1 MRIKSHRAKSIKPP
15 SGFTL
20 VELMVVISI
29 IALIL
34 VMGVPSFQTFLQN
47 RQIRNTA
54 ESIASGM
61 QKARAEA
68 VKSNS
73 NHEFQINVAAGTWA
87 IYQLAGGSP
96 PLTRTPVEQFDFGQ
110 RWPNAVINNTD
121 VNPAGTNTVT
131 FDGVGRLQTDNN
143 TALATPPIPSANP
156 FTAIT
161 VNGRLTAA
169 NIYPMTVQAGVR
181 GIRTCLPHLP
191 ATDPKGC

>member
-73 NHEFQINVAAGTWA
+73 NHEFQINVAAGTWG
-87 IYQLAGGSP
+87 IYQLAGT
-96 PLTRTPVEQFDFGQ
+96 PLTRTLVEQFDFKQ
-110 RWPNAVINNTD
+110 RWRNTTIAITPNGN
-121 VNPAGTNTVT
+121 NTVT
-131 FDGVGRLQTDNN
+131 FDGVGRLQANN
-143 TALATPPIPSANP
+143 NIAIAMTPVPLSADP
-156 FTAIT
+156 FTAINI
-161 VNGRLTAA
+161 NGVLTTT
-169 NIYPMTVQAGVR
+169 NIYPMTVQAGAR